1 MAMGEGEPGASPS
14 LAELTRDAVIPVLRF
29 ADRETAQGAVEVVV
43 AAGFTVIEV
52 TLSVPGATDL
62 IADLAVGHPGVLVGA
77 GTVLTLPDA
86 ERCLEAGARFVV
98 SPCYVD
104 GLTDLCRE
112 AGAACLPGA
121 LTPTEAMSAWRAG
134 ATAVKVFPAASVG
147 GPAHVKALRS
157 VLPEVPLIPTG
168 GVTLKAVPAY
178 LAAGAAAVGVGGE
191 LIDAAALREGRREDA
206 VAHAA
211 RFLAAGRAAR
221 SGA

>member
-1 MAMGEGEPGASPS
+1 
-14 LAELTRDAVIPVLRF
+14 
-29 ADRETAQGAVEVVV
+29 
-43 AAGFTVIEV
+43 
-52 TLSVPGATDL
+52 
-62 IADLAVGHPGVLVGA
+62 VGA

-157 VLPEVPLIPTG
+157 VLPEVPLVPTG
-168 GVTLKAVPAY
+168 GVTPKAMPAY

-191 LIDAAALREGRREDA
+191 LIAAAALGGARGGGA
-206 VAHAA
+206 VAPAA
-211 RFLAAGRAAR
+211 RFLAAGRPPRPGAWPVEPAGGRRYDVLTRGEPLYELAEATVDGRHVCLPGFGGGVSTVAVAAAR
-221 SGA
+221 QGARAA